1 MGPRSDG
8 AYIVSMTRG
17 SRMKDGTSKQV
28 ALVTGAAKGL
38 GRAMV
43 LGLIDAGIRVAA
55 VDRDLES
62 LEELRRSIQAAGKGW
77 FFEPFV
83 EDLCD
88 FDAQS
93 LVARVVEKTGP
104 IGILINNAGLGQ
116 VQVRDD
122 YHRNP
127 PKFYDVTPQVWR
139 NAINVNA
146 TAVFLLSRA
155 LAPLMLE
162 QGWGRIINIT
172 TSLGTMLRGGYCPYG
187 PTKASAEGL
196 SAVMAADLSG
206 TGVTVNV
213 LIPGGVVNT
222 PMIPSGAPF
231 RREDLLQPE
240 AMIAPLLWLV
250 SEDANRTTGLRFLAT
265 QWDSSVAPQ
274 DAAARAGAPIGWKDI
289 AVLPVTPAFV
299 EI

>member
-1 MGPRSDG
+1 MGDG
-8 AYIVSMTRG
+8 KRA
-17 SRMKDGTSKQV
+17 QV

-38 GRAMV
+38 GKSMV
-43 LGLIDAGIRVAA
+43 LGLIGAGFRVAA
-55 VDRDLES
+55 VDRDRES
-62 LEELRRSIQAAGKGW
+62 LEDLRATVEADGQAGQ
-77 FFEPFV
+77 FEPFV

-88 FDAQS
+88 FDAQA
-93 LVARVVEKTGP
+93 LVSRIAQKMGP
-104 IGILINNAGLGQ
+104 IDILINNAGLGQ
-116 VQVRDD
+116 AQVRDD

-127 PKFYDVTPQVWR
+127 VKFYEVTPQVWK

-146 TAVFLLSRA
+146 TAVFLLSQAIAPSMVRA
-155 LAPLMLE
+155 
-162 QGWGRIINIT
+162 GWGRIINIT

-196 SAVMAADLSG
+196 SAVMAADLHG

-240 AMIAPLLWLV
+240 EMVAPLLWLV
-250 SEDANRTTGLRFLAT
+250 SEDANQMTGQRFLASK
-265 QWDSSVAPQ
+265 WNASVTPRE
-274 DAAARAGAPIGWKDI
+274 AAASAGAPIGWKDI

-299 EI
+299 TN